1 MISRIVRGAAD
12 ALISIMQFD
21 ELENEPRVKRTDK
34 SAMRI
39 LKDHVSRHDGEQ
51 PTGIVV
57 DREFVV
63 VEPDP
68 ESPKP

>member
-1 MISRIVRGAAD
+1 VISRIARGAAD
-12 ALISIMQFD
+12 APVPGMQFD

-39 LKDHVSRHDGEQ
+39 LKDYVAQHDGEQ
-51 PTGIVV
+51 PTGVVV

-68 ESPKP
+68 ESGKP

>member
-1 MISRIVRGAAD
+1 
-12 ALISIMQFD
+12 MQVD
-21 ELENEPRVKRTDK
+21 EPEIKPRVKRTDK

-39 LKDHVSRHDGEQ
+39 LKDHVAKHDGEQ

-57 DREFVV
+57 DREFVI

-68 ESPKP
+68 ESGQP